1 MAEIPIV
8 LCFDDRILIGAG
20 VTIQSLLNAANP
32 ETKYEINVLHP
43 GLSEDLQKALRS
55 LTDETRHSM
64 RFFEIPPERFDGI
77 PKGRG
82 SWTEIVYFRLLSSE
96 VINDRE
102 KIIYSDVDVFFKRDL
117 TEVFQ
122 TDLTGIE
129 WAGVPVETNTPEKTM
144 HYYFPENTK
153 PRIVTSCFMVM
164 NLALMRERKVVT
176 RYFETIKKI
185 GDRLVFFDLDL
196 VNIATPE
203 IGEVPLNYCVFEDI
217 YEAEDVTQA
226 ADYRYLKTI
235 YSKEAIEAARDD
247 AAIIHYAGKRG
258 KPWQRQHTENY
269 YKDVENTLPHALKA
283 FNFRNFRKK
292 WFSRKGYRQ
301 HRTRLREHVT
311 NQRD

>member
-1 MAEIPIV
+1 MADIPIV

-20 VTIQSLLNAANP
+20 VTIKSLLDAANP
-32 ETKYEINVLHP
+32 ETNYEINILHP
-43 GLSEDLQKALRS
+43 GFSAELQANLRL
-55 LTDETRHSM
+55 LTDGTRHSM
-64 RFFEIPPERFDGI
+64 RFFKISPERFDGV

-96 VINDRE
+96 VISDRD
-102 KIIYSDVDVFFKRDL
+102 KIIYSDVDVFFKQDL
-117 TEVFQ
+117 TEAFQ

-164 NLALMRERKVVT
+164 NLALMRERNVVE
-176 RYFETIKKI
+176 RYFETIEKI

-203 IGEVPLNYCVFEDI
+203 IGEVPLKYSVFEEI
-217 YEAEDVTQA
+217 YEADDVAQA
-226 ADYRYLKTI
+226 ADYEYLKTI
-235 YSKEAIEAARDD
+235 YSKEEIEAARDD
-247 AAIIHYAGKRG
+247 PAVIHYAGKRG
-258 KPWQRQHTENY
+258 KPWQRQHTAPY
-269 YKDVENTLPHALKA
+269 YRSVEDSLPRALKV

-292 WFSRKGYRQ
+292 WLSRKGYRKHGQRQ
-301 HRTRLREHVT
+301 HG
-311 NQRD
+311 